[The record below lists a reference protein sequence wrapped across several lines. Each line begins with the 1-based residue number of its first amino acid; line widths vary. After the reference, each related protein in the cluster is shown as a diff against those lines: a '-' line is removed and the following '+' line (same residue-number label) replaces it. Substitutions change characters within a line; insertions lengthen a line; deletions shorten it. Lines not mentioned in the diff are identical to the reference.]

1 MISLEHAQFREE
13 DTYGRSQL
21 DRFMTLYHGLN
32 VEYRDLSDVFWN
44 RWWTVLGGY
53 IPSVSRASCRSHD
66 SWYVQFDDNLFP
78 IKEREL
84 RVGIDQIREGVK
96 ASIAT
101 SLQDAQ
107 VGRRKRY
114 KRWKR

>member
-1 MISLEHAQFREE
+1 MKSLERAQFRKE

-21 DRFMTLYHGLN
+21 DRFLTLYHGLN
-32 VEYRDLSDVFWN
+32 AEYRDHSDVFWN
-44 RWWTVLGGY
+44 NWWTVLEGY
-53 IPSVSRASCRSHD
+53 IPSVNRASCRSDESRH
-66 SWYVQFDDNLFP
+66 VRFDDDLLP
-78 IKEREL
+78 IEEQEL
-84 RVGIDQIREGVK
+84 RARIDQIRQGVK

-107 VGRRKRY
+107 EKRY